1 MHTHTHIIHTQTHT
15 HIHIFSLTYFWVMS
29 LIFPE
34 KSWLSIP
41 SHTHTLSLFLF
52 QAHILS
58 LSLSYN
64 TFVQQNTNTLSQ
76 SQMVSLYSLSLS
88 LSQISHSVSRPAF
101 TKFST
106 ILVPLTY
113 YTHRRVS
120 MLYNS
125 YISIHEGGYISTTNL
140 RPFDEFEPGQICTK
154 ETMSILQVQ
163 RHSLSTLSQRKQRL
177 MESWQKG
184 FYSIITHDPL

>member
-1 MHTHTHIIHTQTHT
+1 
-15 HIHIFSLTYFWVMS
+15 
-29 LIFPE
+29 
-34 KSWLSIP
+34 
-41 SHTHTLSLFLF
+41 
-52 QAHILS
+52 
-58 LSLSYN
+58 
-64 TFVQQNTNTLSQ
+64 
-76 SQMVSLYSLSLS
+76 MVSLYSLSLSLS

-184 FYSIITHDPL
+184 FYSIITHDPLWLCRLFTGLLFLFISVAWVRQQQQQPLLILNTHECKFYFELFLNEGSLELLLVLVGGTIF

>member
-1 MHTHTHIIHTQTHT
+1 
-15 HIHIFSLTYFWVMS
+15 
-29 LIFPE
+29 
-34 KSWLSIP
+34 
-41 SHTHTLSLFLF
+41 
-52 QAHILS
+52 
-58 LSLSYN
+58 
-64 TFVQQNTNTLSQ
+64 
-76 SQMVSLYSLSLS
+76 MVSLYSLSLS

-184 FYSIITHDPL
+184 FYSIITHDPLWLCRLFTGLLFLFISVAWVRQQQQQPLLILNTHECKFYFELFLNEGSLELLLVLVGGTIF